1 MYLIIPKIIS
11 IIPDTLT
18 NDVDLISYIKSH
30 ITKISNIDNIDLSKN
45 KSIFT
50 IQDNVNIKIT
60 GTINTEQHIKSNL
73 IFYHV
78 YNKICLFTFDN
89 IELINDHTDK
99 LIINNALDNKILTLN
114 ELISTVKQYNV
125 YKYTIYLTL

>member
-11 IIPDTLT
+11 ITSETLT

-50 IQDNVNIKIT
+50 LQDNIKIT
-60 GTINTEQHIKSNL
+60 GTINTEQHTKSNL

-99 LIINNALDNKILTLN
+99 LIINNVLDNKILTLN
-114 ELISTVKQYNV
+114 ELITTVKQYNI